1 MSQKP
6 ITVIGAGLAGCE
18 AAWQIARSGQAVILR
33 EMRPNRQTPA
43 HRTDGLAELVCSNS
57 LRSDDAGHNAV
68 GLLHEEMRRCGSLI
82 LAAAD
87 QTAVP
92 AGGALAVDREAFSK
106 TVEEKLRQNP
116 LVSIEREELTDLPDA
131 KDGFFI
137 IATGPLTTPELA
149 QKIQA
154 AAGGEDLLH
163 FFDAI
168 APIVTADSVDMT
180 KAWKQ
185 SRYDKGN
192 GDDYINC
199 PLDKEQYDA
208 FIDALLSGEKVAFKE
223 WEKDTPYFE
232 GCLPIE
238 VMAERGRETL
248 AFGPMKPVGLT
259 NPHTGARPYAVVQL
273 RKENRQG
280 TLLNLVGF
288 QTKLTYGEQKRLFK
302 TIPGLENAS
311 FVRFGG
317 IHRNTFVCSPK
328 VLDETLRLK
337 ARPNIRLAGQVTGCE
352 GYVESAAVGL
362 MAGLFAVREAEGKTP
377 VLPPETTAL
386 GAMLRHITVNAN
398 DSCFQPMNINFGL
411 FPPPPVPEGK
421 KKIEGLDRKRA
432 QSERALADLAVWIQK
447 AEINGKT
454 N

>member
-1 MSQKP
+1 MTQKP
-6 ITVIGAGLAGCE
+6 ITVTGAGLAWCE
-18 AAWQIARSGQAVILR
+18 AAWQIAKAGQPVVLR
-33 EMRPNRQTPA
+33 EMRPARQTPA
-43 HRTDGLAELVCSNS
+43 HKTGGPAELVCSNS
-57 LRSDDAGHNAV
+57 LRSDDALHNAV

-82 LAAAD
+82 MAAAD

-92 AGGALAVDREAFSK
+92 AGGALAVDREAFSQK
-106 TVEEKLRQNP
+106 IEEKLRQNP
-116 LVSIEREELTDLPDA
+116 LITIERGELTDLPGAD
-131 KDGFFI
+131 DGLHI

-149 QKIQA
+149 EKIQD

-185 SRYDKGN
+185 SRYDKGD

-199 PLDKEQYDA
+199 PMDEAQYNA
-208 FIDALLSGEKVAFKE
+208 FVDALLSGEKVAFKD
-223 WEKDTPYFE
+223 WEKNTPYFE

-248 AFGPMKPVGLT
+248 AFGPMKPVGLK

-288 QTKLTYGEQKRLFK
+288 QTKLTYGEQKRIFK

-317 IHRNTFVCSPK
+317 IHRNTFICSPK

-337 ARPNIRLAGQVTGCE
+337 ARTNIRFAGQVTGCE
-352 GYVESAAVGL
+352 GYVESASVGL
-362 MAGLFAVREAEGKTP
+362 LAGLFAVWETTGKTA

-398 DSCFQPMNINFGL
+398 EDCFQPMNINFGL
-411 FPPPPVPEGK
+411 IPPPPVPEGK
-421 KKIEGLDRKRA
+421 KKIKGQDRKRA
-432 QSERALADLAVWIQK
+432 QSERALADLAEWIQK
-447 AEINGKT
+447 AEIHG
-454 N
+454 